1 MAVKPGICPGIYA
14 ASVSVFKEDL
24 SLDIPNTISHAE
36 KLILKER
43 CHGAVLLGSTG
54 MAQYISSKEKKKLID
69 KAGSSECKDNFI
81 LGTGSNSLL
90 ENCEIIKHSLSHG
103 INRFLLM
110 PPAYFSYQDSGVYK
124 YFANIIERV
133 PEIFII
139 LYNFE
144 KLCGYKFSVQV
155 IEKLVKDF
163 PAQIVAVKDS
173 SYNLMNTL
181 DLDILIFP
189 GSELK
194 LLEGLE
200 SGKCHG
206 IISAV
211 ANISSKISRQIFDY
225 HQNNKKQT
233 LNNRNCAI
241 RKILDK
247 NSLISGVHSFLSS
260 ENKIHKTVLPP
271 LALLSP
277 DQEKQ
282 MMEELKAL
290 DFFAGKNK
298 NIAA

>member
-54 MAQYISSKEKKKLID
+54 MAQYISLKEKKKLID
-69 KAGSSECKDNFI
+69 KAGSSEYKDNFI

-90 ENCEIIKHSLSHG
+90 ENCEIIKHSLSNG

-124 YFANIIERV
+124 YFANMIERV

-211 ANISSKISRQIFDY
+211 ANISSKISRQIFDD

-247 NSLISGVHSFLSS
+247 HSLISGVHSFLSS

-290 DFFAGKNK
+290 DFFAQKNK

>member
-1 MAVKPGICPGIYA
+1 MAVKPGIYA
-14 ASVSVFKEDL
+14 ASVSIFKEDM
-24 SLDIPNTISHAE
+24 SLDILNTISHAE
-36 KLILKER
+36 KLILKGG
-43 CHGAVLLGSTG
+43 CHGTVLLSSTG
-54 MAQYISSKEKKKLID
+54 MAQYISLKEKKKLID
-69 KAGSSECKDNFI
+69 KAGSSECKDNFV

-90 ENCEIIKHSLSHG
+90 ENCEIIKHSLSNG

-110 PPAYFSYQDSGVYK
+110 PPAYFSYPDSGVYK

-173 SYNLMNTL
+173 SYNLINTL

-200 SGKCHG
+200 SSKCHG

-211 ANISSKISRQIFDY
+211 ANISSKISRQIYED
-225 HQNNKKQT
+225 HHNKKKQT

-241 RKILDK
+241 RKIMDK
-247 NSLISGVHSFLSS
+247 HSLISGVHSFLTL
-260 ENKIHKTVLPP
+260 EDKKYKVVLPP
-271 LALLSP
+271 LSLLSKE
-277 DQEKQ
+277 QEKK
-282 MMEELKAL
+282 MMEEFKAL
-290 DFFAGKNK
+290 DFFPEKTK

>member
-43 CHGAVLLGSTG
+43 CHGTVLLGSTG
-54 MAQYISSKEKKKLID
+54 LAQYISSKEKKKLID

-90 ENCEIIKHSLSHG
+90 ENCEIIKHSLSNG

-124 YFANIIERV
+124 YFASIIERV

-155 IEKLVKDF
+155 IEKLIKDF
-163 PAQIVAVKDS
+163 PTQIVAVKDS
-173 SYNLMNTL
+173 SYNLINTL

-194 LLEGLE
+194 LLEGLK

-247 NSLISGVHSFLSS
+247 HSLISGVHSFLSS

-290 DFFAGKNK
+290 DFFPEKNK

>member
-1 MAVKPGICPGIYA
+1 MAVKPGIYA
-14 ASVSVFKEDL
+14 ASVSIYKEDL
-24 SLDIPNTISHAE
+24 SLDIPNTIDHAE
-36 KLILKER
+36 RLILKEG
-43 CHGAVLLGSTG
+43 CHGTVLLGSTG
-54 MAQYISSKEKKKLID
+54 MAQYISSMEKKKLID

-90 ENCEIIKHSLSHG
+90 ENCEIIKHGLSNS

-110 PPAYFSYQDSGVYK
+110 PPAYFTYQDSGVYK

-163 PAQIVAVKDS
+163 PVQIVAVKDS

-194 LLEGLE
+194 LVEGLE
-200 SGKCHG
+200 SNKSHG
-206 IISAV
+206 LISAV
-211 ANISSKISRQIFDY
+211 ANISSKISRQIYED
-225 HQNNKKQT
+225 HHNKKKQT
-233 LNNRNCAI
+233 LNNRNIAI
-241 RKILDK
+241 RKVLDK
-247 NSLISGVHSFLSS
+247 HSLISGVHSFLSF
-260 ENKIHKTVLPP
+260 KDKKYKTVLPP
-271 LALLSP
+271 LSLLSKE
-277 DQEKQ
+277 QEKQ
-282 MMEELKAL
+282 MMDELKAL
-290 DFFAGKNK
+290 DFFPEKTN

>member
-1 MAVKPGICPGIYA
+1 MAVKPGIYA
-14 ASVSVFKEDL
+14 ASVSIFKEDM
-24 SLDIPNTISHAE
+24 SLDISNTISHAE
-36 KLILKER
+36 KLILKKG
-43 CHGAVLLGSTG
+43 CHGTVLLGSTG
-54 MAQYISSKEKKKLID
+54 MAQYISLKEKKKLID
-69 KAGSSECKDNFI
+69 KAGNSECRDNFI

-90 ENCEIIKHSLSHG
+90 ENCEIIKHSLSNG

-110 PPAYFSYQDSGVYK
+110 PPAYFSYKDSGVYK

-133 PEIFII
+133 PEIFIV

-144 KLCGYKFSVQV
+144 KLCGYKFSIQV

-173 SYNLMNTL
+173 SYNLINTL

>member
-1 MAVKPGICPGIYA
+1 MAVKPGIYA
-14 ASVSVFKEDL
+14 ASVSIFKEDM
-24 SLDIPNTISHAE
+24 SLDILNTISHAE
-36 KLILKER
+36 KLILKGG
-43 CHGAVLLGSTG
+43 CHGTVLLGSTG
-54 MAQYISSKEKKKLID
+54 MAQYISLKEKKKLID
-69 KAGSSECKDNFI
+69 KAGSSECKDNFV

-90 ENCEIIKHSLSHG
+90 ENCEIIKHSLSNG

-110 PPAYFSYQDSGVYK
+110 PPAYFSYPDSGVYK

-173 SYNLMNTL
+173 SYNLINTL

-211 ANISSKISRQIFDY
+211 ANISSKISRQIYED
-225 HQNNKKQT
+225 HHKK
-233 LNNRNCAI
+233 
-241 RKILDK
+241 
-247 NSLISGVHSFLSS
+247 GSFVFY
-260 ENKIHKTVLPP
+260 ENWENINAYEAYLEYR
-271 LALLSP
+271 
-277 DQEKQ
+277 EKQ
-282 MMEELKAL
+282 GVMEEIGSMLVSPPEIIYYNRGNYSPLMNKATTVRL
-290 DFFAGKNK
+290 RKK
-298 NIAA
+298 EPR

>member
-1 MAVKPGICPGIYA
+1 MAVKPGIYA
-14 ASVSVFKEDL
+14 ASVSIHKEDL
-24 SLDIPNTISHAE
+24 SLDIPNTIDHAE
-36 KLILKER
+36 RLILKEG
-43 CHGAVLLGSTG
+43 CHGTVLLGSTG
-54 MAQYISSKEKKKLID
+54 MAQYISSIEKKKLID

-90 ENCEIIKHSLSHG
+90 ENCEIIKHSLSNG

-124 YFANIIERV
+124 YFASIIERV

-194 LLEGLE
+194 LVEGLE

-206 IISAV
+206 IISAA
-211 ANISSKISRQIFDY
+211 ANLSSKISRQIYED
-225 HQNNKKQT
+225 HHSKKKQT

-241 RKILDK
+241 RKVLDK
-247 NSLISGVHSFLSS
+247 HSLISGVHSFLSF
-260 ENKIHKTVLPP
+260 KDKKYKTVLPP
-271 LALLSP
+271 LSLLSKE
-277 DQEKQ
+277 QEKQ

-290 DFFAGKNK
+290 DFFPEKNK